1 MNFEMVTVRVGENS
15 IDFAVH
21 KDILFS
27 VSRYFRRAWDRS
39 FLGVRERI
47 ITLRDVSEGTFRTFL
62 AWCYAQSLPG
72 TTYADVLV
80 PSEQYEAT
88 EIGVSGKSS
97 VAKRRTAKRIFDEYV
112 AGRSPY
118 LRKMSPDEVDRRFDN
133 NPSWHAT
140 YQEVVKSLIRLYI
153 FANKYS
159 IDQLRDDVMS
169 TYMGYCITYGLYPD
183 PDDVEAIELAYM
195 NLPANATLSRYFVL
209 STIYFWSPAKHT
221 LESRKLE
228 GLHKRFILD
237 VMVAQ
242 AQRGQPPNKSETKAN
257 KTVPQLAR
265 HGLKNS
271 CVFHEHL
278 AITEEACRCRLAN
291 SKFVFDVLL
300 DGCAKEA
307 EKNISM
313 ASRQRFGHG

>member
-1 MNFEMVTVRVGENS
+1 MGGPGALGRSSIVKRGAVKRV
-15 IDFAVH
+15 
-21 KDILFS
+21 
-27 VSRYFRRAWDRS
+27 
-39 FLGVRERI
+39 
-47 ITLRDVSEGTFRTFL
+47 
-62 AWCYAQSLPG
+62 
-72 TTYADVLV
+72 
-80 PSEQYEAT
+80 
-88 EIGVSGKSS
+88 
-97 VAKRRTAKRIFDEYV
+97 FDEYV
-112 AGRSPY
+112 SGRSPY
-118 LRKMSPDEVDRRFDN
+118 LRKMSADEVDRRFDN

-183 PDDVEAIELAYM
+183 PDDADAIQLAYA
-195 NLPANATLSRYFVL
+195 NLPASATLSRFFVL

-221 LESRKLE
+221 IESGKLN

-242 AQRGQPPNKSETKAN
+242 AQRGQPPNKNETKMN

-278 AITEEACRCRLAN
+278 NVTEEECRCRLAN
-291 SKFVFDVLL
+291 SKFVFDALL
-300 DGCAKEA
+300 NGCVKEA
-307 EKNISM
+307 EKTVSTGT
-313 ASRQRFGHG
+313 RQRLRLG